1 MARQT
6 LLYQIIL
13 GCKFTILNFISI
25 NRYLGIFINFSL
37 ISIFVLFF
45 MLRFSKHKLQGYKNL
60 YMLKC
65 MHVSQNGSVF
75 IKDIDIKPILCIYN
89 EVRPKQITV
98 ILYINYDFKNQ
109 RIFVYSL
116 GFFMEHSSCIYL
128 SRIYRRNILIN
139 LIGINNL

>member
-1 MARQT
+1 MITNRCIQYRCMARQT

-13 GCKFTILNFISI
+13 GCMFTILNVISI

-75 IKDIDIKPILCIYN
+75 IKDIDIKPILYIYN
-89 EVRPKQITV
+89 EVRPKFSKLFCISTT
-98 ILYINYDFKNQ
+98 ISKIKEYSYIALVFY
-109 RIFVYSL
+109 
-116 GFFMEHSSCIYL
+116 GT
-128 SRIYRRNILIN
+128 
-139 LIGINNL
+139 